1 MQSAPVSNF
10 PCARNQDADSW
21 DGRSAHTSKCITQ
34 LMTMI
39 GLAIGS
45 ACSHRG
51 PPLMPHEFLL
61 YRIWDALLILQ
72 VANA

>member
-10 PCARNQDADSW
+10 PCARNEDADSW
-21 DGRSAHTSKCITQ
+21 DGRSAHTFKCITQ

-39 GLAIGS
+39 GLAMGA
-45 ACSHRG
+45 ACSRRG